1 MTAPERYP
9 VRTRILHWLTAVLIF
24 SALFVGFVMVNSV
37 GSYSNLIKVH
47 MTLGVLILAIVVVRA
62 VNRFTHRVPK
72 LPDTVGWAEHKLVV
86 GSELAMYALMLA
98 QPLIGWAML
107 SASGNHPEIFGSLTL
122 PRIAPFDA
130 DLYFV
135 LRQLHS
141 LFAFTLVAVI
151 AAHISAVLWHTVTLH
166 DRMLSRMA
174 FSLRRRSGQPEPAEP
189 AGDSERVDEH
199 APTAADGKAT
209 PG

>member
-1 MTAPERYP
+1 VTEPARYP
-9 VRTRILHWLTAVLIF
+9 VRTRVLHWLTAVLVF
-24 SALFVGFVMVNSV
+24 SALFIGFVMVNSI
-37 GSYSNLIKVH
+37 GSYSDLIKVH

-86 GSELAMYALMLA
+86 GSELAMYALMVA

-122 PRIAPFDA
+122 PRIAPFNA

-141 LFAFTLVAVI
+141 LFAYTLVAVI
-151 AAHISAVLWHTVTLH
+151 AAHISAVLWHTVTLS

-174 FSLRRRSGQPEPAEP
+174 FALPRRSGEPEL
-189 AGDSERVDEH
+189 AGASERVDEH
-199 APTAADGKAT
+199 ASTSAEGEAT

>member
-1 MTAPERYP
+1 VTEPARYP
-9 VRTRILHWLTAVLIF
+9 VRTRVLHWLTAVLVF
-24 SALFVGFVMVNSV
+24 SALFIGFVMVDSI
-37 GSYSNLIKVH
+37 GSYSDLIKVH

-86 GSELAMYALMLA
+86 GSELAMYALMVA

-122 PRIAPFDA
+122 PRIAPFNA

-141 LFAFTLVAVI
+141 LFAYTLVAVI
-151 AAHISAVLWHTVTLH
+151 AAHISAVLWHTVTLR

-174 FSLRRRSGQPEPAEP
+174 FALPRRSGEPEP

-199 APTAADGKAT
+199 ASTAAEGEAR